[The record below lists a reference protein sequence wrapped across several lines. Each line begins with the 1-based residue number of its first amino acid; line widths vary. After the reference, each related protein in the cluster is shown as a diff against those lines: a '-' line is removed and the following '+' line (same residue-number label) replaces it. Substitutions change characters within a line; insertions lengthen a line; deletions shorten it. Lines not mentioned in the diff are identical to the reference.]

1 MDDVDLEIEK
11 IEKELKNAKKLASE
25 FKESIRKASSVK
37 LSDTKNKK
45 YVVELKKS
53 LKKMLDYKFNQSNN
67 SSDEA
72 LRFKNELFF
81 YIDTLTDD
89 VIYEYLPLFDKV
101 TFNNIKEER
110 LILDKIDLPIY
121 INKLTGDLVITKD
134 KALEITLYSSIA
146 NDDIKVSFD
155 YFDNN
160 YISLKEFISKGKYVG
175 DKIIKFKNDKGEV
188 LDINF
193 PYQEFLYYYD
203 NLILTFEHRE
213 GERDNFYFYPE
224 ANLEIA
230 SNFNLSFEGS
240 KLEPVA
246 GLFKNQEYIY
256 ETILT
261 NVKRKLESHNE
272 VSDSKKR

>member
-1 MDDVDLEIEK
+1 MSLGESLTAGISIVAACSAMLIAPVVMVAD
-11 IEKELKNAKKLASE
+11 KNDSMTQS
-25 FKESIRKASSVK
+25 SIQ
-37 LSDTKNKK
+37 TETTN
-45 YVVELKKS
+45 
-53 LKKMLDYKFNQSNN
+53 F
-67 SSDEA
+67 
-72 LRFKNELFF
+72 
-81 YIDTLTDD
+81 T
-89 VIYEYLPLFDKV
+89 
-101 TFNNIKEER
+101 NNI
-110 LILDKIDLPIY
+110 
-121 INKLTGDLVITKD
+121 LTTGVIT
-134 KALEITLYSSIA
+134 
-146 NDDIKVSFD
+146 
-155 YFDNN
+155 
-160 YISLKEFISKGKYVG
+160 
-175 DKIIKFKNDKGEV
+175 
-188 LDINF
+188 
-193 PYQEFLYYYD
+193 QENYD